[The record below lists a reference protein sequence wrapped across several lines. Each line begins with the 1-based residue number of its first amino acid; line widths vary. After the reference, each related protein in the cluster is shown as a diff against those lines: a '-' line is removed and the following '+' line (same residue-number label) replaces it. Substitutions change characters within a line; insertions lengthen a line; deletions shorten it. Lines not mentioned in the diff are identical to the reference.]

1 MTERGFYSRSFGIPW
16 KIYLLPIYYSR
27 LSFGPRARFAPGLA
41 DLWIES
47 RVCYEVSHVRIIRP
61 LSRLA
66 AVGPPVE
73 PRQVLRSL
81 EPLYDYFQIASGEKE
96 ARSVE
101 KEQVAREREREREI
115 EMKQGIFIHRVFLLL
130 TVISPLNPRWKT
142 RGAKKQL
149 RARTFPLTDG

>member
-16 KIYLLPIYYSR
+16 KIYLRPIYYSR

-66 AVGPPVE
+66 APPPVK

-101 KEQVAREREREREI
+101 KQRER
-115 EMKQGIFIHRVFLLL
+115 EMKQGTSSFTLSL
-130 TVISPLNPRWKT
+130 SY
-142 RGAKKQL
+142 
-149 RARTFPLTDG
+149 